1 MSERLPPDPQGTA
14 PEDPGGLG
22 PEARQLNWVER
33 YDVAQRA
40 SGILAPVLTALLAFF
55 VGGIIVLITTGK
67 NPTRR
72 VALSNQ
78 AGAIGSPAAW
88 AMR

>member
-22 PEARQLNWVER
+22 PETRQLNWVER

-55 VGGIIVLITTGK
+55 VGWDLVVCGARYCERSTGH
-67 NPTRR
+67 RD
-72 VALSNQ
+72 AED
-78 AGAIGSPAAW
+78 AA
-88 AMR
+88 